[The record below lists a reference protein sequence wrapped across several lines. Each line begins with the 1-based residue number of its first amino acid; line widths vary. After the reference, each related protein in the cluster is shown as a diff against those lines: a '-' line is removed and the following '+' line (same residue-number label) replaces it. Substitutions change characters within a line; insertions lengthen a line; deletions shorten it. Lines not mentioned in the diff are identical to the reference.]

1 MPGTQ
6 GFGEGMAAIGR
17 TLLFCM
23 IFVVSYSRPSAS
35 GGSEAWSGVGTPVG
49 AVALVVQ
56 GMAKGFTNA
65 ELTRLIRAGVA
76 DAYPTRCDG
85 GPVAADS
92 MPRMVWHVVND
103 GRKPTA
109 IVSVRVIQNGSLVR
123 FAFSNAP
130 APDAFPDAVFRREV
144 SDLAR
149 RVLAPP
155 SVGIAA
161 PFHC

>member
-1 MPGTQ
+1 
-6 GFGEGMAAIGR
+6 MAAIGR
-17 TLLFCM
+17 ALLFCLA
-23 IFVVSYSRPSAS
+23 FAVSCTRPTISD
-35 GGSEAWSGVGTPVG
+35 GWEAWSGVGTPDG
-49 AVALVVQ
+49 AVVVQ

-85 GPVAADS
+85 GPVPAGS

-109 IVSVRVIQNGSLVR
+109 IVSVRVVQNGGLVR
-123 FAFSNAP
+123 FAFSNTP
-130 APDAFPDAVFRREV
+130 APDTFPDAVFRREV

-149 RVLAPP
+149 RVL
-155 SVGIAA
+155 V